1 MNITED
7 FRDERFK
14 TYILENYCE
23 NREWIQTSDVEQI
36 VSLQL
41 ASQKYS
47 SLKGIEHFTSLEE
60 LDCSYN
66 NLMELDISRN
76 INLKKLNCNKNEIH
90 ALNLTNNRKLE
101 ALDCGFNRIQK
112 LDVSHNA
119 MLVKLDCYW
128 NILTEL
134 QVDHNANLEQF
145 NCGYN
150 ALFNLNLDQNKQL
163 SRLDCGNN
171 YLIALNVKECPSL
184 LEIRCNNNHLTE
196 LDVTRNSA
204 LQSLRCFN
212 NHIKGLDISHNVFL
226 EELYCSEN
234 KIPKLDTSHNPKLA
248 RVDYS
253 SNLIVEPNHTIKGV
267 GTFVYDVAL
276 SSYSTTL
283 QYREK
288 ELAAT
293 VAVATKADM
302 KRLSPIIKKMW
313 EHFDELCESALALIA
328 SLHPDEDVNELVLAE
343 LEFAEDRTFRLG
355 YDAGDSPAGQLYIYA
370 AFNHKLEMDS
380 ELIYEAY

>member
-76 INLKKLNCNKNEIH
+76 INLRKLNCNKNEIH
-90 ALNLTNNRKLE
+90 ALNLTSNRKLE
-101 ALDCGFNRIQK
+101 VLDCGFNRIRK
-112 LDVSHNA
+112 LDISRNA

-128 NILTEL
+128 NILSEL
-134 QVDHNANLEQF
+134 QVDHNPNLEELS
-145 NCGYN
+145 CGYN
-150 ALFNLNLDQNKQL
+150 ALFNIDLDQNARL

-171 YLIALNVKECPSL
+171 YLISLNVKECPSL

-196 LDVTRNSA
+196 LDVSLNPA

-212 NHIKGLDISHNVFL
+212 NHIKGLDISHNVL
-226 EELYCSEN
+226 LAELYCSEN
-234 KIPKLDTSHNPKLA
+234 KISKLDTSRNPKLA
-248 RVDYS
+248 RLDYS
-253 SNLIVEPNHTIKGV
+253 NNLIAEPDHTIKGV
-267 GTFVYDVAL
+267 GTFVYDVSL
-276 SSYSTTL
+276 SSYSATL
-283 QYREK
+283 SYKEK
-288 ELAAT
+288 ELAIS
-293 VAVATKADM
+293 VAVATKAGM
-302 KRLSPIIKKMW
+302 KRLSPTIKKAW
-313 EHFDELCESALALIA
+313 EHFDQLCDSALALIA
-328 SLHPDEDVNELVLAE
+328 SMHPDEDASELILSG
-343 LEFAEDRTFRLG
+343 LEFAGDRTFRLG

-370 AFNHKLEMDS
+370 PFNHKLEMDS
-380 ELIYEAY
+380 ELIYEVY